1 MCSAE
6 ALVSLGKKC
15 LMKNLLYRIL
25 SGCCRALESWRVLAS
40 SWGNGPVVWM
50 ATCLQDCSFD
60 SKAKDTKLCFTI
72 ADMDECSFSEF
83 LCQHECVNGPGSYYC
98 TCPSG
103 YNLLDDSRSCQGN
116 IPALIKT
123 PEDQKMDPVSRKRFS
138 RIEILGLGIAQW
150 NTHRGQLC
158 NSGKNVITWIFL
170 MRWIGMFFQVRIYW
184 LGKSYTGKTSNA
196 LPSAAHLYV
205 FTFPIL

>member
-1 MCSAE
+1 MCSAA

-15 LMKNLLYRIL
+15 LMKNLLYSIL
-25 SGCCRALESWRVLAS
+25 SACCRALGSWRVPAS
-40 SWGNGPVVWM
+40 SWGNGQVSGWPPACRTALLTVK
-50 ATCLQDCSFD
+50 
-60 SKAKDTKLCFTI
+60 SKTVNFGFCFTT

-116 IPALIKT
+116 IPALIET
-123 PEDQKMDPVSRKRFS
+123 HGDQKVDPVSRKRFS

-150 NTHRGQLC
+150 NTRRGQLC
-158 NSGKNVITWIFL
+158 NSGKNVSTWIFL
-170 MRWIGMFFQVRIYW
+170 LRW
-184 LGKSYTGKTSNA
+184 TGV
-196 LPSAAHLYV
+196 L
-205 FTFPIL
+205 F

>member
-1 MCSAE
+1 MCSAA

-15 LMKNLLYRIL
+15 LTKNLYSIL
-25 SGCCRALESWRVLAS
+25 SGCCRVLGSWRVPAS
-40 SWGNGPVVWM
+40 SWGDGQVVWM

-60 SKAKDTKLCFTI
+60 SKAKDTKLRFTT

-103 YNLLDDSRSCQGN
+103 YNLLDDSRSCQGKN

-123 PEDQKMDPVSRKRFS
+123 WGDQKIDPVSRKRFS
-138 RIEILGLGIAQW
+138 RIEMFGLGIAQW
-150 NTHRGQLC
+150 RTRRGQLC

-170 MRWIGMFFQVRIYW
+170 LRWIGVLF
-184 LGKSYTGKTSNA
+184 
-196 LPSAAHLYV
+196 
-205 FTFPIL
+205 